1 MAKVKQLALC
11 FLLLTV
17 PLAAFADN
25 WTQIPGLYNG
35 NDLGF
40 VDLGSVRVDAYPKGP
55 YAVYSQKNYL
65 VAWIAT
71 KDQNGNLTQEL
82 ETVFDCKGRVG
93 VVQQVIAN
101 DSPNSPYH
109 SFDNTGLWKSA
120 GAHTSTIVPDSL
132 FDNAQTIVCKK
143 R

>member
-1 MAKVKQLALC
+1 MSQLALC
-11 FLLLTV
+11 VLFLVV
-17 PLAAFADN
+17 PVAAFAAN

-35 NDLGF
+35 SDLAY
-40 VDLGSVRVDAYPKGP
+40 VDLTSVRADAYPKDP
-55 YAVYSQKNYL
+55 YAVDSPKNYL
-65 VAWIAT
+65 VAWIVT
-71 KDQNGNLTQEL
+71 KDQNGHITQEL

-109 SFDNTGLWKSA
+109 SFDNTGLWRSG

-132 FDNAQTIVCKK
+132 FEKAESIICKPRK
-143 R
+143 QS

>member
-1 MAKVKQLALC
+1 VKRSALC
-11 FLLLTV
+11 YLFLVVV
-17 PLAAFADN
+17 PVAAVASN
-25 WTQIPGLYNG
+25 WIQVPGLYN
-35 NDLGF
+35 NAADLGF
-40 VDLGSVRVDAYPKGP
+40 VDLDSVRVDTYPKGP
-55 YAVYSQKNYL
+55 YAVDPPKNYL

-71 KDQNGNLTQEL
+71 KDQTANLTQEL

-109 SFDNTGLWKSA
+109 SFDNDGLWVST

-132 FDNAQTIVCKK
+132 FDKAQSIVCKK